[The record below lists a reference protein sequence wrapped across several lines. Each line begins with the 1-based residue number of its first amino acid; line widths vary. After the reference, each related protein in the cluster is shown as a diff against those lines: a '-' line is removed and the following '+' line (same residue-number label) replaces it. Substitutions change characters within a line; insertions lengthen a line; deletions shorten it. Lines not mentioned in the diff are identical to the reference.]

1 MKKKK
6 FFAPLVGALVLGL
19 SAYAGYRTYDAYNVV
34 SESDLLLANAEA
46 LANNN
51 ESTPAFKREEGEC
64 VINVGALGKIK
75 LFGVTILEADAKG
88 NISFTGKVVCIGQG
102 DVSCRPIECI
112 DLYEVILN

>member
-51 ESTPAFKREEGEC
+51 ESTPAFKREEGC
-64 VINVGALGKIK
+64 WNIRALIFQHDITS
-75 LFGVTILEADAKG
+75 LL
-88 NISFTGKVVCIGQG
+88 
-102 DVSCRPIECI
+102 
-112 DLYEVILN
+112 

>member
-6 FFAPLVGALVLGL
+6 FFAPLVGALVLGQ
-19 SAYAGYRTYDAYNVV
+19 
-34 SESDLLLANAEA
+34 
-46 LANNN
+46 
-51 ESTPAFKREEGEC
+51 C
-64 VINVGALGKIK
+64 VINVGAKGKIK
-75 LFGVTILEADAKG
+75 LFGGTILEADAKG